1 MRYTFNELKD
11 GKIDY
16 IPTVSGV
23 YWVLMPEAFCM
34 KYMEKTDGPIFNKK
48 GKQMAYDI
56 CKLVKWGEH
65 YSKPDR
71 GGGILYIGK
80 ASNLHDRIKQ
90 YYEFGYN
97 DEKHFV
103 HEGGRA
109 IWQLKDNKQ
118 LIIMFEECK
127 DEEKIEAELIDKYI
141 MKYGS
146 LPFANQ
152 RRGSKKYR
160 LF

>member
-1 MRYTFNELKD
+1 MRYTFQELRD
-11 GKIDY
+11 GKINY
-16 IPTVSGV
+16 IPTASGV
-23 YWVLMPEAFCM
+23 YWVLMPETFCM

-48 GKQMAYDI
+48 GKRMAYDI
-56 CKLVKWGEH
+56 RELIKWGEH
-65 YSKPDR
+65 YSKSDR

-80 ASNLHDRIKQ
+80 ACNLHDRIKQ

-97 DEKHFV
+97 DEKYFV

-109 IWQLKDNKQ
+109 IWQLEDNKK
-118 LIIMFEECK
+118 LMVMFEECE
-127 DEEKIEAELIDKYI
+127 DEEKFETELIDQYI
-141 MKYGS
+141 IKYGN

-152 RRGSKKYR
+152 RRGAKKYR